1 MKYQMLVDGDRV
13 KVRKVDAQG
22 AWGTVVTDSNGRVFP
37 SVLEASKAT
46 GLHRSTL
53 LRAIEDGEEINGV
66 LFAYAT
72 RSEAQKRFDI
82 GNIEGNLPR
91 VKKFVAEKL
100 EEGTL
105 KPKADAPPTPLPPV
119 PLPPRTT
126 TVQAPPVT
134 LEPQFWGVKWPD
146 GNVTIRLIS
155 DPSLWMTRARVT
167 DFPAEIMERT
177 KWL

>member
-13 KVRKVDAQG
+13 KVRKVDHQG
-22 AWGTVVTDSNGRVFP
+22 AWGTVIADSNGRVFA
-37 SVLEASKAT
+37 SVLEASKAS

-53 LRAIEDGEEINGV
+53 LRAIENGEAINGV
-66 LFAYAT
+66 LFAFAT
-72 RSEAQKRFDI
+72 PSETQKRFDI
-82 GNIEGNLPR
+82 GDIEGQLPR

-100 EEGTL
+100 DEGVL
-105 KPKADAPPTPLPPV
+105 KPKADTAPVPLSPV

-126 TVQAPPVT
+126 TSQAPPAA

-155 DPSLWMTRARVT
+155 DPSLWMTRAHRT
-167 DFPAEIMERT
+167 EFPAEIMERT

>member
-1 MKYQMLVDGDRV
+1 MKYQMLVDGNVV
-13 KVRKVDAQG
+13 KVRKADHKG
-22 AWGTVVTDSNGRVFP
+22 AWGTVIADSNGRVFP

-53 LRAIEDGEEINGV
+53 LRAIENGEEINGV

-72 RSEAQKRFDI
+72 RAEAQKRFDI

-100 EEGTL
+100 DEGVL
-105 KPKADAPPTPLPPV
+105 KPKADTAPV
-119 PLPPRTT
+119 PLPQRTT
-126 TVQAPPVT
+126 TPSPAETPA
-134 LEPQFWGVKWPD
+134 PQFWGVKWPD